1 MRLVFKVCH
10 NFGICKLMLVHGFSY
25 SRIMGIL
32 MNFSGT
38 FYEAKA
44 FYFCRVNLHNISTQF
59 IIQTHTHTHMWQ
71 NIQALI
77 CMPLCEYVLSIS
89 SFFCIF
95 EAGNPDK

>member
-1 MRLVFKVCH
+1 
-10 NFGICKLMLVHGFSY
+10 MLVHGFSY

-38 FYEAKA
+38 FYEAKT
-44 FYFCRVNLHNISTQF
+44 FYFGRVNLHNISTQF
-59 IIQTHTHTHMWQ
+59 IIQTHTHMWQ

-89 SFFCIF
+89 SFFVYLKQVAYRI
-95 EAGNPDK
+95 GNPDK